1 MCFKVANPQDDK
13 ELDQPVPAHGGA
25 EEEGQVTEMAAAM
38 FSTFSQEREMSM
50 MVSALAHVVAGTRA
64 GAVGSPSYTSSSSS
78 SPPLMGGQSG
88 GVVGGMKREREEL
101 MPESL
106 WRYYRG
112 FAAEVGSSPASG
124 ESSTIIAASEHSDY
138 SLVAAT
144 QSSTPPTPVS
154 TTEEPSAP
162 ATTEPEQGQRRRYRG
177 VRQRPWGKWAAEI
190 RDPHKAARVWLGTFE
205 TAEAAARAYDE
216 AALRFRGNRAKLN
229 FPENV
234 RLRPVAP
241 ISPAPQLPAPTP
253 PPATLLEYQPFA
265 QLQAS
270 GASRDYLE
278 YSRLLQGTGEYR
290 TFPPAALLEPM
301 MYSSSSTA
309 SLLPNTSSLASH
321 SFATSSVSSSS
332 APSSFSSSPSSSSSS
347 AFPLL
352 YPSGETQQRIGYLQP
367 RGSGI
372 GGSGAGLPA
381 PPWTD
386 SGRYPPSSSQ

>member
-13 ELDQPVPAHGGA
+13 ELDQPVAASGGT
-25 EEEGQVTEMAAAM
+25 EEEGQVSETAAAM
-38 FSTFSQEREMSM
+38 FSPYSQEREISM
-50 MVSALAHVVAGTRA
+50 MVSALTHVVAGGRA

-78 SPPLMGGQSG
+78 SPPLMGGQGG
-88 GVVGGMKREREEL
+88 GVGVGGMKREREEV

-112 FAAEVGSSPASG
+112 FAAEFGSSPASG
-124 ESSTIIAASEHSDY
+124 ESSTIIAASEPSPY
-138 SLVAAT
+138 SLVTAT
-144 QSSTPPTPVS
+144 QSSTPPTPAS
-154 TTEEPSAP
+154 TTEEPSAS
-162 ATTEPEQGQRRRYRG
+162 AGTEPEQGQRRRYRG

-234 RLRPVAP
+234 HLRPVAP

-253 PPATLLEYQPFA
+253 PPVTLLESQPFA
-265 QLQAS
+265 RLQAS
-270 GASRDYLE
+270 GASRDYVE

-290 TFPPAALLEPM
+290 TFSPTALLEQM
-301 MYSSSSTA
+301 MYSSSSMA

-332 APSSFSSSPSSSSSS
+332 AAPPFSSSSSS
-347 AFPLL
+347 AFPLH
-352 YPSGETQQRIGYLQP
+352 YPLGGTEQQRGYLRP
-367 RGSGI
+367 PGSGI
-372 GGSGAGLPA
+372 GGSGAGWPA
-381 PPWTD
+381 PPSTD
-386 SGRYPPSSSQ
+386 SGRDPPSSSQ